1 VNEVI
6 NTATLEDNDW
16 HPRYDC
22 SGHTYIICPY
32 NKEGFEIDTKLH
44 KSHTCNHTYKSWL
57 LGQQRP
63 EQSQSEQSQSESQ
76 SESQTQDQNEE
87 KQKSNQKNVVVEE
100 EAEIINA
107 IDMIL
112 PEEDER
118 HEEPC
123 KKCHNEITKLK
134 QELEEFH
141 IWRDLIMSSMPQ
153 QQQKPGI
160 TQDTDVKPESKP
172 KVKPE
177 SKPKVKPELKPKV
190 KLESRP
196 KVKLESKPKVKP
208 ESEPK
213 VKPESEPKVKP
224 ESKPRAK
231 AAKPKI
237 QASKKEIEKGMWC
250 TTCDACNTVAQF
262 TTDLKS
268 CCNCKKM
275 THFNDDLTGCYHWQC
290 VVCSQNSCYSCVK
303 SAGGNKLRP
312 FCSTKCALIYRSRK

>member
-6 NTATLEDNDW
+6 NAAELDNNNW
-16 HPRYDC
+16 HPHYDC

-57 LGQQRP
+57 LGQERQEQEEQLQNQEQKQEQKQDQKQDQ
-63 EQSQSEQSQSESQ
+63 EQSQEQSQEQ
-76 SESQTQDQNEE
+76 
-87 KQKSNQKNVVVEE
+87 QKSKQKNVIVEE

-107 IDMIL
+107 ISMIL
-112 PEEDER
+112 PEDEQ
-118 HEEPC
+118 HQEEPC

-134 QELEEFH
+134 KELEEFQ
-141 IWRDLIMSSMPQ
+141 IWRDLILSSIPHQ
-153 QQQKPGI
+153 GQSPAAAAPKPESRLKVI
-160 TQDTDVKPESKP
+160 KQDTDVEPDVKP
-172 KVKPE
+172 KI
-177 SKPKVKPELKPKV
+177 
-190 KLESRP
+190 KL
-196 KVKLESKPKVKP
+196 
-208 ESEPK
+208 
-213 VKPESEPKVKP
+213 

-262 TTDLKS
+262 ATDLKT

-290 VVCSQNSCYSCVK
+290 SVCSQNSCYSCVK
-303 SAGGNKLRP
+303 SAGGNKLHP
-312 FCSTKCALIYRSRK
+312 FCSTKCAIIYKSRK

>member
-1 VNEVI
+1 MCTHSQSDLVNEVI
-6 NTATLEDNDW
+6 NAATLDDNNW

-57 LGQQRP
+57 LGQERP
-63 EQSQSEQSQSESQ
+63 DQEDQSAQSEQSQEQ
-76 SESQTQDQNEE
+76 QQEQEQEQEQQKE
-87 KQKSNQKNVVVEE
+87 KQKPKQKNVVAVEEE

-112 PEEDER
+112 PEEEER

-134 QELEEFH
+134 QELEEFQ
-141 IWRDLIMSSMPQ
+141 IWRDLITSSMPHQ
-153 QQQKPGI
+153 GQKPASRAK
-160 TQDTDVKPESKP
+160 VEPEPKPESKP
-172 KVKPE
+172 KI
-177 SKPKVKPELKPKV
+177 
-190 KLESRP
+190 KL
-196 KVKLESKPKVKP
+196 
-208 ESEPK
+208 
-213 VKPESEPKVKP
+213 

-231 AAKPKI
+231 PTKPKI

-262 TTDLKS
+262 ATDLKS

-290 VVCSQNSCYSCVK
+290 SVCSQNSCYSCVK
-303 SAGGNKLRP
+303 SAGGNKLHP
-312 FCSTKCALIYRSRK
+312 FCSTKCAQIYRSRK